1 MKNPIH
7 PCRIIRED
15 YLEPLNISS
24 NELRNAIGISSQNL
38 NAILKEKASITLEIA
53 ESLSKFF
60 DTTPELWVNMQSNY
74 EKK

>member
-7 PCRIIRED
+7 PGRIIRED